1 MPSLL
6 LCCLVA
12 MLGLT
17 LLWPHGLQPTRLLCS
32 WDFLGKKNGVGCH
45 FLLQGDLP
53 DSGTKLVSPA
63 LAGRF
68 FTTEALEKS
77 ENVSCSVVSDSL
89 WPHGHRPPGSSIH
102 GILQPRILEWV
113 ASPFSRGS
121 SQPRDQTQVPCI
133 AGRFFTVWAM
143 REAPKRQLNE
153 NLFHGVQVSIFFKLS
168 RWF

>member
-6 LCCLVA
+6 PCCLVA
-12 MLGLT
+12 VSGLT

-68 FTTEALEKS
+68 FTTEAMEKS
-77 ENVSCSVVSDSL
+77 ENVSHSVVSDSL
-89 WPHGHRPPGSSIH
+89 
-102 GILQPRILEWV
+102 
-113 ASPFSRGS
+113 
-121 SQPRDQTQVPCI
+121 
-133 AGRFFTVWAM
+133 
-143 REAPKRQLNE
+143 
-153 NLFHGVQVSIFFKLS
+153 
-168 RWF
+168 